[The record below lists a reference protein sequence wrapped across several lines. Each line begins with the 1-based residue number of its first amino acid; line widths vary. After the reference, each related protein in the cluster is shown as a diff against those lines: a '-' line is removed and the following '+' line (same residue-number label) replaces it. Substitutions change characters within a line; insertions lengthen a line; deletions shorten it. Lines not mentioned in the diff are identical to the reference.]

1 MFPRFVA
8 RRGRGSLWVLV
19 LVGCC
24 GCGPRGYDRYVPA
37 EETARQALEA
47 SLKAWQAGQPP
58 GRIDGP
64 GVTVRVVDGHRRA
77 GQKLAGY
84 AVLGETAGDG
94 PRCFAVRLRFEGP
107 REEQKARFVVLGIDP
122 LWVYRYEDYQAMAH
136 WECRMDD
143 EAHDKEAPPRKGGA
157 AQASSPSR

>member
-1 MFPRFVA
+1 MFPLFVL
-8 RRGRGSLWVLV
+8 RYGRGPVGVLV
-19 LVGCC
+19 LVGGW
-24 GCGPRGYDRYVPA
+24 GCGRRGYDRYVPA

-94 PRCFAVRLRFEGP
+94 PRCFAVRLRFANP
-107 REEQKARFVVLGIDP
+107 REEQ
-122 LWVYRYEDYQAMAH
+122 
-136 WECRMDD
+136 
-143 EAHDKEAPPRKGGA
+143 
-157 AQASSPSR
+157 